1 MSQADSESEIMRE
14 SPSDIQ
20 AFQQILKSTK
30 PARSGLRLITAR
42 GDTVSLSQFYAGRSA
57 FLVLSGPSLNQ
68 LDLEQLNQRGIVSMG
83 VNNSWAVHRPN
94 LWCCVDPPNRFLDAG
109 WKDPGILKFIP
120 SSLMNA
126 KLGVQNPDGTIR
138 ESAFRVR
145 QMPGVFGF
153 RRADAFDHRTF
164 LIDDAVHWGCLE
176 GDQDAV
182 SIQGKRSVMLV
193 ALRMLHYLGFS
204 RVFLLGCDFTMSDE
218 QKYAFDEGRSANAIK
233 HNNALYASLAKRF
246 DAMREHFKKHNYQV
260 YNCSPGSQL
269 ESFERM
275 QFSEA
280 IELARAECGT
290 NLNSAGW
297 YEKREAVQR

>member
-1 MSQADSESEIMRE
+1 MRE

-20 AFQQILKSTK
+20 AFQKILKTTK

-68 LDLEQLNQRGIVSMG
+68 IDLEQLNQRGVVTMG
-83 VNNSWAVHRPN
+83 VNNSWGIHRPD
-94 LWCCVDPPNRFLDAG
+94 LWCCVDPANRFLDAG
-109 WKDPGILKFIP
+109 WKDPGILKFVP
-120 SSLMNA
+120 ASLFESR
-126 KLGVQNPDGTIR
+126 LGVMKPDGSISD
-138 ESAFRVR
+138 SAYKVKH
-145 QMPGVFGF
+145 MPGVFGF

-204 RVFLLGCDFTMSDE
+204 RVFLLGCDFKMSDE
-218 QKYAFDEGRSANAIK
+218 RRYAFSEGRSANAIK
-233 HNNALYASLAKRF
+233 HNNALYESLSTRF
-246 DAMREHFKKHNYQV
+246 DAMREHFERHKFQV
-260 YNCSPGSQL
+260 YNCSPGSEL
-269 ESFERM
+269 RSFPRM
-275 QFSEA
+275 EFSEA
-280 IELARAECGT
+280 IEIVRGECGT
-290 NLNSAGW
+290 NLNTQGW
-297 YEKREAVQR
+297 YEKREVVPNG